1 MMKYLSLIYL
11 LFLVTSCTFVH
22 TNNNM
27 DKKEAEK
34 ILKVYFYNLAYESVT
49 SNDSLYSIDFYTKIS
64 KDKLH
69 KIHNSLKNKL
79 GNLIDYKLDKWET
92 RVLSGTQSYSEYGF
106 VYTVIYEKDSAT
118 EIFKLKKDD
127 KGRIKIYYHDISS
140 LALLND

>member
-1 MMKYLSLIYL
+1 
-11 LFLVTSCTFVH
+11 
-22 TNNNM
+22 M

-92 RVLSGTQSYSEYGF
+92 RVVSGTQSYSEYGF

>member
-49 SNDSLYSIDFYTKIS
+49 SNDSL
-64 KDKLH
+64 
-69 KIHNSLKNKL
+69 
-79 GNLIDYKLDKWET
+79 
-92 RVLSGTQSYSEYGF
+92 
-106 VYTVIYEKDSAT
+106 
-118 EIFKLKKDD
+118 
-127 KGRIKIYYHDISS
+127 
-140 LALLND
+140 